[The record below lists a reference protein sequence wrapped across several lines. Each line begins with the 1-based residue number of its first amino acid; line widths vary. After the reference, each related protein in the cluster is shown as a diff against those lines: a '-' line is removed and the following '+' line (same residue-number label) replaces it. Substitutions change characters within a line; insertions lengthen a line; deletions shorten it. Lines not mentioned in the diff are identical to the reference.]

1 MCQNARNVFALLPD
15 WFSLPTRCRVGAHE
29 RWTVRMLRLPVIAAA
44 LVLSLAAAGAGE
56 TGLQI
61 DRAWARA
68 TPGSATTGAAYFRI
82 RSPIDDRLIS
92 LASPVAAKAELHTH
106 IEENGMMQ
114 MRAVEGGL
122 PVKANEPLE
131 LSPRGKLHVML
142 VDLKVKLKVGDRFPL
157 TLTFEKAGARE
168 VSVRV
173 ERLGAM
179 GPSEDADVRG
189 GDAALRAVAQS
200 VERPQS

>member
-1 MCQNARNVFALLPD
+1 MF
-15 WFSLPTRCRVGAHE
+15 
-29 RWTVRMLRLPVIAAA
+29 RLPVIAAA
-44 LVLSLAAAGAGE
+44 LLLSLATAGAAE
-56 TGLQI
+56 NDLQI

-68 TPGSATTGAAYFRI
+68 TPVRPRPAPPISGI
-82 RSPIDDRLIS
+82 RSPIDDRLIG

-106 IEENGMMQ
+106 IEQNGMTQ

-122 PVKANEPLE
+122 PVKGGEPLE

-168 VSVRV
+168 LTVRV

-179 GPSEDADVRG
+179 GPSEDADVH
-189 GDAALRAVAQS
+189 GDAAAVRTFAQS
-200 VERPQS
+200 GERPRS